1 MGVIANNFAYLM
13 SGLKLTL
20 LLALGSLIGTLVFG
34 ALLAV
39 VRMSPVRW
47 LSAAIAIYIDAVRMV
62 PLLMVIFWM
71 YFLGPILFGVTI
83 SPFNSALLGIIVS
96 HSTYMAEVFR
106 AGIRSVPPGLLEAGR
121 ASGLSYSSSMWH
133 IVLPIATR
141 RMLPAIVTRFVATF
155 MATSL
160 AYAIGTTEFFRAAT
174 NVNNR
179 VFAPYEIYGFVGLVF
194 FAFCWSLSLLG
205 KYLQGRLAVEERPVL
220 DRSV

>member
-1 MGVIANNFAYLM
+1 MDVIVNNFPYLM
-13 SGLKLTL
+13 SGLKVTL
-20 LLALGSLIGTLVFG
+20 LLALGCLIGTLVGG
-34 ALLAV
+34 ALLATL
-39 VRMSPVRW
+39 RMAPVRA
-47 LSAAIAIYIDAVRMV
+47 LSATVAVYIDVVRMV
-62 PLLMVIFWM
+62 PLLMVIFWT
-71 YFLGPILFGVTI
+71 YFLGPILFGVAI
-83 SPFNSALLGIIVS
+83 SPFNAALIGIIVS

-106 AGIRSVPPGLLEAGR
+106 AGIRSVPSGLLEAGR
-121 ASGLSYSSSMWH
+121 ASGLGYAASMWH
-133 IVLPIATR
+133 IVMPIATR

-179 VFAPYEIYGFVGLVF
+179 VFAPYEIYGFVAVVF
-194 FAFCWSLSLLG
+194 FMFCWSLSLLG

>member
-1 MGVIANNFAYLM
+1 MDVIINNFAYLM
-13 SGLKLTL
+13 SGLKVTL
-20 LLALGSLIGTLVFG
+20 LLALGCLIGTLAGG
-34 ALLAV
+34 AVLAML
-39 VRMSPVRW
+39 RLSPIRA
-47 LSAAIAIYIDAVRMV
+47 LSATVAVYIDVIRMV
-62 PLLMVIFWM
+62 PLLMVIFWA
-71 YFLGPILFGVTI
+71 YFMGPILFGFTI
-83 SPFNSALLGIIVS
+83 SPFNAALIGIIVS

-106 AGIRSVPPGLLEAGR
+106 AGIRSVPAGLLEAGR
-121 ASGLSYSSSMWH
+121 ASGLGYLTSMWH

-179 VFAPYEIYGFVGLVF
+179 VFAPYEIYGFVAIVF
-194 FAFCWSLSLLG
+194 FTCCWSLSLLG
-205 KYLQGRLAVEERPVL
+205 RYLQGRLAVEERPTL